1 MSLNFTMHS
10 GMGGEHEFRVHLQ
23 TNDPSNPQQV
33 LTVLSNWVD

>member
-1 MSLNFTMHS
+1 MSP

-23 TNDPSNPQQV
+23 TNDPARPQQV